1 MSEKDNLFAFINKP
15 VETNAKN
22 IMGCDENWYN
32 SYYAISH
39 TFTKEELEFMSDI
52 EIENLV
58 KLADSIAE
66 SLY

>member
-1 MSEKDNLFAFINKP
+1 MSEKEKLFEFINKP
-15 VETNAKN
+15 VVTTTKN
-22 IMGCDENWYN
+22 IMGCNENWYN
-32 SYYAISH
+32 SYYSISH
-39 TFTKEELEFMSDI
+39 TFTKEELEAMSDI

>member
-1 MSEKDNLFAFINKP
+1 MSEKEKLFEFINKP
-15 VETNAKN
+15 VVTTTKN

-32 SYYAISH
+32 SYYSISH
-39 TFTKEELEFMSDI
+39 TFTKEELKDMSDI

-58 KLADSIAE
+58 KLADNIAE